1 MSFRAGAALRQR
13 RFAIKSIASIIPAN
27 AIAE

>member
-1 MSFRAGAALRQR
+1 VSFRAGAALLR
-13 RFAIKSIASIIPAN
+13 RLAIKSIASIIPAN